1 MSMPRFMFRCPVC
14 RGEIVDI
21 SVEEYE
27 DEASLRIVIKGKC
40 SKCGAPFKR
49 ERLIRKDKYTPW
61 RADAR
66 SLTRAW

>member
-1 MSMPRFMFRCPVC
+1 MPRFMFRCPVC